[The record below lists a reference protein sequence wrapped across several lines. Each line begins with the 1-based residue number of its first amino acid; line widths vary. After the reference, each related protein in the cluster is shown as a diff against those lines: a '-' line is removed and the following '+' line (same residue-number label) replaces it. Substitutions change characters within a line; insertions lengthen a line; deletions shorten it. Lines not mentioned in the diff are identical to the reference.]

1 MKTMLWSFVCT
12 GVLLA
17 ACSSGSKSSL
27 QPDALLSD
35 ALLEDGPIQPQRDSV
50 APGPDERQTLPDAA
64 LGADA
69 RGDAAASDGNVA
81 PVPEAGRRDATP
93 SPDLLGDGPAPFEV
107 RASDAATQPEAP
119 RMDGSALSD
128 VRIDDALADT
138 KTSDTSAPETGPTGL
153 MFSIDI
159 AKGPARQ
166 YQPPAQPAP
175 ISPYIYGI
183 NGFGTLVAMKTKFGL
198 IRDGGDLATGY
209 NWTNNFYNAG
219 ADYCY
224 QQRTAGDGTDLAGK
238 LTATSG
244 DSVVTA
250 HAKGEAFLTSIPIA
264 DYVASNFDNNDVWT
278 NCGSAPD
285 TIGCSQNSNTV
296 RANVNNFPYAP
307 SAAFVANRAAKGA
320 ALCLCA
326 PKDTTCSGCAVS
338 TDPVYQD
345 EFVNF
350 LKVKFA
356 ADPSPLFLSMDN
368 EPNYWEGTH
377 PEIWQNVYAGQT
389 CGGGKVTYDDI
400 VSRNKG
406 FAAGAKTAWPEA
418 KVFGPVA
425 VGDGLVYAHSYAD
438 DPHWPTEFLDYY
450 LQQMH
455 QASAAAGTSLLDV
468 LDIHYYTVGSK
479 DADCVQFPRMFWD
492 PNYTE
497 LSASAA
503 DAVDFGWDGN
513 SDGKGPYFDNHW
525 YPRQMIPRL
534 QRKIAAVYSDASLPV
549 PGVSFSEYNAGC
561 ETSIAGGVAEADLL
575 GIFGREGV
583 FATTAWPL
591 QSLTSNFLLAAFDLF
606 RNYDGGGAVVGDLAV
621 QANTSDSKST
631 SVYAFAHSD
640 AAAALDVV
648 AINKKTTA
656 QTVTIQIANAPTLS
670 SATLYQL
677 AGKTAAVAAASG
689 TAPTLSCAGGTCTL
703 TYAMP
708 AMSATTI
715 VLR

>member
-1 MKTMLWSFVCT
+1 MNTILWSFVCAGT
-12 GVLLA
+12 FLA
-17 ACSSGSKSSL
+17 ACSSGSTSSS
-27 QPDALLSD
+27 QPDASL
-35 ALLEDGPIQPQRDSV
+35 ADGPAQPQQDS
-50 APGPDERQTLPDAA
+50 ASPAADQPQASPDVVL
-64 LGADA
+64 
-69 RGDAAASDGNVA
+69 SDGNAV
-81 PVPEAGRRDATP
+81 PVPDVGKRDSAAAPEAFG
-93 SPDLLGDGPAPFEV
+93 GDT
-107 RASDAATQPEAP
+107 ATQPEAS
-119 RMDGSALSD
+119 RTDGPAPPD
-128 VRIDDALADT
+128 VRTNDAVTDT
-138 KTSDTSAPETGPTGL
+138 KPSDTNVAETGATGL
-153 MFSIDI
+153 TFAIDI
-159 AKGPARQ
+159 AKGPTRQ

-175 ISPYIYGI
+175 VSPYIYGM
-183 NGFGTLVAMKTKFGL
+183 NGFGTLVPMKTKFGL
-198 IRDGGDLATGY
+198 IRDGGDMATDY
-209 NWTNNFYNAG
+209 NWTNNYYNAG

-224 QQRTAGDGTDLAGK
+224 QQRTSGDRIDLAGK
-238 LTATSG
+238 LMATTG

-250 HAKGEAFLTSIPIA
+250 HAKSEAFLASIPIA
-264 DYVASNFDNNDVWT
+264 DYVASSYDNNGVWT

-285 TIGCSQNSNTV
+285 TVGCSNNNSTV

-320 ALCLCA
+320 AFCLCG
-326 PKDTTCSGCAVS
+326 PTDTACTGCKVS

-356 ADPSPLFLSMDN
+356 SDPAPVFLSLDN
-368 EPNYWEGTH
+368 EPNYWESTH
-377 PEIWQNVYAGQT
+377 PEIWQNVYSGQT

-400 VSRNKG
+400 VGRNKA
-406 FAAGAKTAWPEA
+406 FAAAAKGAWPAA
-418 KVFGPVA
+418 KVFGPIA
-425 VGDGLVYAHSYAD
+425 VGDGLVYAHSYAQD
-438 DPHWPTEFLDYY
+438 LRWPTEFLDYY

-455 QASAAAGTSLLDV
+455 QASVAAGAALLDV

-479 DADCVQFPRMFWD
+479 DADCVQYPRMFWD

-534 QRKIAAVYSDASLPV
+534 QKKIAAVYSDASLPV
-549 PGVSFSEYNAGC
+549 PGVSFSEYDAGC
-561 ETSIAGGVAEADLL
+561 ETTIGGGVAEADLL

-583 FATTAWPL
+583 FAATAWPL
-591 QSLTSNFLLAAFDLF
+591 QSLAGNFLLAGFDLF
-606 RNYDGGGAVVGDLAV
+606 RNYDGNGAAVGDVAV
-621 QANTSDSKST
+621 QANTSDNKST
-631 SVYAFAHSD
+631 SVYAFTHSD
-640 AAAALDVV
+640 AAAAVDVV

-656 QTVTIQIANAPTLS
+656 QTVTIQFASAPALS

-677 AGKTAAVAAASG
+677 AGKTAAVAGVTGAAP
-689 TAPTLSCAGGTCTL
+689 AVSCAGGTCTL